1 MIKVPV
7 ISAGTFL
14 FYLFYG
20 HLLINQETMSSKIA
34 TTHNPVID
42 LIKDRW
48 SARSF
53 SDKEI
58 TQKELDTILEAGS
71 WAFSSNNAQPWHF
84 VYAFKKDASFQK
96 LVNCLMPGNQPWAKN
111 AAVLMVVLADKKN
124 PNGSENRIARH
135 DVGAAN
141 ATLMLQA
148 LTMGIYGHVMGGFDP
163 GKTIETLGI
172 DPEVKEPVVFLALG
186 HLDSAEKLEEP
197 FKTRELSQR
206 TRKGLNEISK
216 HFV

>member
-1 MIKVPV
+1 ML
-7 ISAGTFL
+7 TFGVL
-14 FYLFYG
+14 NY
-20 HLLINQETMSSKIA
+20 TMSIKIA
-34 TTHNPVID
+34 KTQNPVID

-48 SARSF
+48 SARAF
-53 SDKEI
+53 SGKEI
-58 TQKELDTILEAGS
+58 SQKDLETILEAGS

-84 VYAFKKDASFQK
+84 VYAHRKDASFQK

-124 PNGSENRIARH
+124 SNGTENRIARH

-148 LTMGIYGHVMGGFDP
+148 LSMGIYGHVMGGFDAA
-163 GKTIETLGI
+163 KTIETLGI
-172 DPEVKEPVVFLALG
+172 DPEVLDPVVMIALG
-186 HLDSAEKLEEP
+186 YLDSPEKLEEP
-197 FKTRELSQR
+197 FKTRELTERS
-206 TRKGLNEISK
+206 RKSVSEIAK

>member
-1 MIKVPV
+1 
-7 ISAGTFL
+7 
-14 FYLFYG
+14 
-20 HLLINQETMSSKIA
+20 MSIKIA
-34 TTHNPVID
+34 KTHNPVID

-58 TQKELDTILEAGS
+58 TQNELETILEAGT

-84 VYAFKKDASFQK
+84 VYAHRKDASFQK
-96 LVNCLMPGNQPWAKN
+96 LHQCLMPGNQPWTKN

-124 PNGSENRIARH
+124 ANGSENKIARH

-148 LTMGIYGHVMGGFDP
+148 LSMNIYGHVMGGFDAA
-163 GKTIETLGI
+163 KTIETLGV
-172 DPEVKEPVVFLALG
+172 DPEVHEPVVMIALG
-186 HLDSAEKLEEP
+186 YLDAPEKLEEP
-197 FKTRELSQR
+197 FKTRELTER
-206 TRKGLNEISK
+206 TRKSVNDVAK
-216 HFV
+216 HFI

>member
-1 MIKVPV
+1 
-7 ISAGTFL
+7 
-14 FYLFYG
+14 
-20 HLLINQETMSSKIA
+20 MSIKIA

-53 SDKEI
+53 SSKEI
-58 TQKELDTILEAGS
+58 SQKELDTILEAAS
-71 WAFSSNNAQPWHF
+71 WAFSSNNAQPWHY
-84 VYAFKKDASFQK
+84 VYAFRQDASFEK
-96 LVNCLMPGNQPWAKN
+96 LHHCLMPGNQPWTKN
-111 AAVLMVVLADKKN
+111 AAVLMVALADKKN

-148 LTMGIYGHVMGGFDP
+148 LTMGIYGHVMGGFDAA
-163 GKTIETLGI
+163 KTIDTLGI
-172 DPEVKEPVVFLALG
+172 DPEVLDPVAFIALG
-186 HLDSAEKLEEP
+186 YLDSPEKLEEP
-197 FKTRELSQR
+197 FKTRELTARS
-206 TRKGLNEISK
+206 RKGLSEIAK

>member
-1 MIKVPV
+1 
-7 ISAGTFL
+7 
-14 FYLFYG
+14 
-20 HLLINQETMSSKIA
+20 MSSKIA
-34 TTHNPVID
+34 NTTHPVID

-53 SDKEI
+53 SNKEI
-58 TQKELDTILEAGS
+58 SQQDLETILEAGS

-84 VYAFKKDASFQK
+84 VYAHRHDASFQK

-124 PNGSENRIARH
+124 ANGSENRIARH

-148 LTMGIYGHVMGGFDP
+148 LTMGIYGHVMGGFDAA
-163 GKTIETLGI
+163 KVIETLGI
-172 DPEVKEPVVFLALG
+172 DPEVLDPVVMIALG
-186 HLDSAEKLEEP
+186 YLDAPEKLEEP
-197 FKTRELSQR
+197 FKTRELS
-206 TRKGLNEISK
+206 TRSRKSVNEIAK
-216 HFV
+216 HFE